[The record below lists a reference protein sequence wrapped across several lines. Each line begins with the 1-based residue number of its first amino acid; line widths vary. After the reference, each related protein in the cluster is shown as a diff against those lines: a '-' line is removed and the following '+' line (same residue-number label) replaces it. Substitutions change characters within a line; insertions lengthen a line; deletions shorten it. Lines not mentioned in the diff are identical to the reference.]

1 VVTVEPEAPMVVTE
15 QILPL
20 LTSLRRPQ
28 LGLVW
33 QVKAQTEHSTERL
46 SQVTVVQT
54 MCMAVV
60 PTIGMV
66 AVVEPAQQ
74 VVDQTVST

>member
-1 VVTVEPEAPMVVTE
+1 MVVTE

-33 QVKAQTEHSTERL
+33 QVKAQTEHSTERI